1 MSHAVPYRRL
11 AAYSFSYF
19 AFMGIYMPFFGLFL
33 QHRGYAVAQIGM
45 LMAILQVVRLLAP
58 GPWGMLADRLG
69 RRVPIVRLA
78 AVLSALAFATLLWS
92 NSTWWLAAVLAC
104 MGFFWAAQGPLTEAL
119 TLAHLG
125 KEPGRYG
132 QIRAWGSGGFVVTV
146 LALGWWLERASI
158 DWVYWCG
165 LFMLSMTAFCAFL
178 VPEAPVSKRSTGSSV
193 MQILQRREVL
203 AVLFGVMLMTAAHGT
218 LYVFYTIH
226 LVGAGYS
233 KTVAGMMWTLGVLA
247 EIGLMARGHRILA
260 RFNLR
265 TLFMAAFGCGVLRF
279 AVIGWCVDHPV
290 VLVLA
295 QVLHGATFGLC
306 HVAAVSAIHRWFGDA
321 HQAQGQA
328 WFSSI
333 SYGAGGIIGSFSSGW
348 LWAALGAGWA
358 FSCSSLLAAIG
369 GILIWRGLREEALA

>member
-1 MSHAVPYRRL
+1 MTRAIPYRRL

-33 QHRGYAVAQIGM
+33 QHKGYSVAHIGM
-45 LMAILQVVRLLAP
+45 LMAILQVVRLIAP

-69 RRVPIVRLA
+69 CRMPIVRAA
-78 AVLSALAFATLLWS
+78 AVLSALAFSTLFWS
-92 NSTWWLAAVLAC
+92 SGVGSLIFALAS

-125 KEPGRYG
+125 KESGRYG
-132 QIRAWGSGGFVVTV
+132 QIRAWGSAGFVVTV
-146 LALGWWLERASI
+146 LLMGWWLERASI
-158 DWVYWCG
+158 QWVYWGG
-165 LFMLSMTAFCAFL
+165 LIMLALTAVCAL
-178 VPEAPVSKRSTGSSV
+178 CVPEAPMTARSHGSSV
-193 MQILQRREVL
+193 LQILRRREVV
-203 AVLFGVMLMTAAHGT
+203 AVLLGVMLMTAAHGT

-233 KTVAGMMWTLGVLA
+233 KTVAGVMWTLGVVA
-247 EIGLMARGHRILA
+247 EIVVMARGYRILA
-260 RFNLR
+260 RFALR
-265 TLFMAAFGCGVLRF
+265 PLFAFAFACGVLRF
-279 AVIGWCVDHPV
+279 AVIGWCVEYPV
-290 VLVLA
+290 VMVLA
-295 QVLHGATFGLC
+295 QCLHGATFGLC

-348 LWAALGAGWA
+348 LWAAFGAGWA
-358 FSCSSLLAAIG
+358 FSCSSLLALCG
-369 GILIWRGLREEALA
+369 GMLLWRGLKNPARE